1 MMRSFVAVLV
11 AVLLLPIS
19 GAGAQNLTTL
29 TIGSTSTDD
38 ATPILY
44 GIQSG
49 LFRRAGINI
58 DIQKVTSGASGM
70 AAVAGGSLSISG
82 TNSLSMIQA
91 HLKGVPLV
99 MTAPGGL
106 YNATTEF
113 VAAVAKTT
121 NPIRTGRDLNNK
133 VLGVASVGD
142 LNAIA
147 LMAWIDTN
155 GGDSKTVKQVEVPY
169 SAIPAALEENRIE
182 VGTLLQPILSAAVDS
197 GRVRIFAKTYDAIAP
212 RFLITAWVTTSAF
225 ANANADVIRRFA
237 RVMRESEIYCNSH
250 RAETA
255 PMLAAFSGI
264 EPQQVLKGG
273 RDTFAANFLDA
284 KDVQP
289 LIDSAFKYGVIERRF
304 DAAEMFSPVVR
315 GLSP

>member
-255 PMLAAFSGI
+255 PMLAAFSGV

-315 GLSP
+315 GLSL